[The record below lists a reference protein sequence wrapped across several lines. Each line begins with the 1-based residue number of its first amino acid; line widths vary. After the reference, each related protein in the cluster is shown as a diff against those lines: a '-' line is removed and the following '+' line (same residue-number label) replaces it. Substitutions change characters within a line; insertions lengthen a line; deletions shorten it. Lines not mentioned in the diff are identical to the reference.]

1 MGNDEANMNRI
12 KEVTEFVKTRKKEK
26 KEEKNK
32 DKKNILGLND

>member
-1 MGNDEANMNRI
+1 MGNDETNMHRI
-12 KEVTEFVKTRKKEK
+12 KEVTEFVKTSKNEK